1 MSTEQREME
10 QAAPVAAGTMPQ
22 GVDSVIERARAQWKA
37 VVGIVVVAVFAIGG
51 YFWYSS
57 NQAQKNEEGLTQLA
71 RIRTTFDMG
80 DFTKALTGDS
90 IPPVGDE
97 KVMGLLAISDEYSG
111 TDAGSIAALMAG
123 NALVNLG
130 RFSEAQAQFE
140 RAQSSGAQVVE
151 VGALQGLA
159 AVKES
164 SKDLAG
170 AAELYEKAATVG
182 AKSGLEDRCL
192 YHAALC
198 YERSGNTAK
207 AAELYRI
214 VIKKYEMSEVSASA
228 RGGLARLGMAID

>member
-1 MSTEQREME
+1 MSTEQTETTE
-10 QAAPVAAGTMPQ
+10 PTTASQAASAL
-22 GVDSVIERARAQWKA
+22 GVDNAIERVRTQWKA
-37 VVGIVVVAVFAIGG
+37 IVGIVVVAVFALGG

-71 RIRTTFDMG
+71 RIRSTFDMG
-80 DFTKALTGDS
+80 DFSKALSGDS

-123 NALVNLG
+123 NALLNLG
-130 RFSEAQAQFE
+130 RFNDAQAQFE

-159 AVKES
+159 SVKES
-164 SKDLAG
+164 AKDYAG
-170 AAELYEKAATVG
+170 AAELYEKAASVG
-182 AKSGLEDRCL
+182 AKSGLDDRCL
-192 YHAALC
+192 YNAGLC
-198 YERSGNTAK
+198 YERAGNTAK
-207 AAELYRI
+207 AGELYRL
-214 VIKKYEMSEVSASA
+214 VVKKFEMSEVSASA